1 MLIIWFVVILIFVM
15 LLPKHDTLLPF
26 FIQKRLTKPRGNTVY
41 YVIFTTLNFKAICL
55 PSLMSNTYEQKMGV
69 PHGSISS
76 PVLFS
81 LFLLVC
87 DVPHVVHICF
97 PSTADTTHYFC
108 NIIMSVCIL
117 LTGACQ
123 EKDRQLQQATAQL
136 HDTLQQALV
145 LQQALCVS
153 CEC

>member
-1 MLIIWFVVILIFVM
+1 MFLAKKKMSLLFSLTWNMLATPHEDMVRCL
-15 LLPKHDTLLPF
+15 
-26 FIQKRLTKPRGNTVY
+26 
-41 YVIFTTLNFKAICL
+41 IFTTLIFKAICL